1 MKTIKGKKVP
11 PTDAVTDLDDILAK
25 EDIGGTTDHSRDS
38 VDLSLP
44 EERNRLL
51 SIRADMNKQL
61 TDTQYRLKKERE
73 ELNNWNLKV
82 SEFKLTM
89 SKFTFN
95 KYRYVSTAGYPFD
108 SPDEKQLLF
117 GALCWA
123 EEWGNREYHK
133 QKRELAKLEKQ
144 RKLHYENVQVLK
156 GNIELLK
163 SSSYELSLRLKGS
176 RNADKTLNEIPNGI
190 SEYTTPSME

>member
-1 MKTIKGKKVP
+1 MKTIKEKKVP
-11 PTDAVTDLDDILAK
+11 LTDAVTDLDDILAK
-25 EDIGGTTDHSRDS
+25 EDIGGTTDRSSGS
-38 VDLSLP
+38 VDLSVP
-44 EERNRLL
+44 KERNRLL

-73 ELNNWNLKV
+73 ELNSWNLKV
-82 SEFKLTM
+82 SEFKSTM
-89 SKFTFN
+89 SLFTFG
-95 KYRYVSTAGYPFD
+95 KFRYTTTAGYPFD
-108 SPDEKQLLF
+108 SPDEKKLLF
-117 GALCWA
+117 GALCLA
-123 EEWGNREYHK
+123 EEWGNKEYYK
-133 QKRELAKLEKQ
+133 QERELAKLEKQ

>member
-11 PTDAVTDLDDILAK
+11 LSDAVTDLDDILAK
-25 EDIGGTTDHSRDS
+25 EDINGTTDNSRDS
-38 VDLSLP
+38 VDLSVP

-61 TDTQYRLKKERE
+61 IDMQYRLKKERE

-82 SEFKLTM
+82 SEFKSTIQ
-89 SKFTFN
+89 KFTFN

-108 SPDEKQLLF
+108 TPDEKMLLF
-117 GALCWA
+117 GALCLA
-123 EEWGNREYHK
+123 EEWANKDYYK
-133 QKRELAKLEKQ
+133 QEKELVKLKKQ
-144 RKLHYENVQVLK
+144 RDLHYENVQTLK
-156 GNIELLK
+156 GNIEMLK

-176 RNADKTLNEIPNGI
+176 RNADKTINETPNGI
-190 SEYTTPSME
+190 SEHSTPPME

>member
-11 PTDAVTDLDDILAK
+11 LTDAVTDLDDIFAK
-25 EDIGGTTDHSRDS
+25 EDIGGTTDHSRGS
-38 VDLSLP
+38 VDLSVP

-73 ELNNWNLKV
+73 ELNSWNLKV
-82 SEFKLTM
+82 SEVKPTL
-89 SKFTFN
+89 SLFTFG
-95 KYRYVSTAGYPFD
+95 KFRYTTTAGYPFD
-108 SPDEKQLLF
+108 SPDEQKLLF
-117 GALCWA
+117 GALCLA
-123 EEWGNREYHK
+123 EEWGNKEYYK
-133 QKRELAKLEKQ
+133 QERELAKLEKQ

-176 RNADKTLNEIPNGI
+176 RNADKTINETPNGI
-190 SEYTTPSME
+190 SEYSTPPME

>member
-11 PTDAVTDLDDILAK
+11 LTDAVTDLDDILAK

-73 ELNNWNLKV
+73 ELNSWNLKV
-82 SEFKLTM
+82 SEFKSTM
-89 SKFTFN
+89 SLFTFG
-95 KYRYVSTAGYPFD
+95 KFRYTTTAGYPFD
-108 SPDEKQLLF
+108 SPDEKKLLF
-117 GALCWA
+117 GALCLA
-123 EEWGNREYHK
+123 EEWGNKEYYK
-133 QKRELAKLEKQ
+133 QERELAKLEKQ

-163 SSSYELSLRLKGS
+163 SSSYELSLRLKES
-176 RNADKTLNEIPNGI
+176 RNADKTLNETPNGI
-190 SEYTTPSME
+190 SEYTTSPME